1 MAVEKFK
8 PTLWEGALLANF
20 HSVSISDAM
29 FTKPSEIKGNKII
42 FNRVGAGSIKDY
54 EGSIAW
60 DEINTTPI
68 EMTFTQKKYFA
79 FALDDCDKVQLKGDV
94 MTATTAEHAAI
105 LAETY
110 DGYNLVK
117 LIAGVKSG
125 NTVGSASNKKLL
137 IPKNCYDY
145 IVDLGTILGTS
156 KVPRADRF
164 VTVNSVILGLLSK
177 DPRFTANPTVLA
189 NGIVEGQKIGTMQV
203 MCSEELPASKIVAHH
218 KSAFGAAK
226 QLDEIEAMRLQS
238 AFADGIR
245 GLCMY
250 DNVALRSE
258 AIAVLHYTAGT
269 TDDTPAA
276 KVVVTNTAENP
287 VNTKAVAGA

>member
-1 MAVEKFK
+1 MSVEKFK
-8 PTLWEGALLANF
+8 PTLWEGALIANF

-29 FTKPSEIKGNKII
+29 FTKPTEIKGNKII
-42 FNRVGAGSIKDY
+42 FNRVGGGAIKDY
-54 EGSIAW
+54 TGAVAW

-68 EMTFTQKKYFA
+68 EMTFGQKKYFA

-94 MTATTAEHAAI
+94 MTATTAEHAAV

-110 DGYNLVK
+110 DGYNLAK

-125 NTVGSASNKKLL
+125 NAIGSVTNKILL
-137 IPKNCYDY
+137 VPKNAYDY
-145 IVDLGTILGTS
+145 IVDLGTILGTN
-156 KVPRADRF
+156 KVPKTDRF

-177 DPRFTANPTVLA
+177 DPRFTANPNVLA
-189 NGIVEGQKIGTMQV
+189 NGVVEGQKIGGMQV
-203 MCSEELPASKIVAHH
+203 MCSEELPANKIVAHH

-250 DNVALRSE
+250 DNVTLRSE
-258 AIAVLHYTAGT
+258 AISVLHYTAGT
-269 TDDTPAA
+269 VDDTPAT

-287 VNTKAVAGA
+287 VNTKAVTV